1 MNPST
6 ETGKTEISP
15 MLQSTEVGDKNPL
28 WHSARSRDIRI
39 LARIQQI
46 SSLFATIEVT
56 HILQANKNKINEV

>member
-1 MNPST
+1 
-6 ETGKTEISP
+6 